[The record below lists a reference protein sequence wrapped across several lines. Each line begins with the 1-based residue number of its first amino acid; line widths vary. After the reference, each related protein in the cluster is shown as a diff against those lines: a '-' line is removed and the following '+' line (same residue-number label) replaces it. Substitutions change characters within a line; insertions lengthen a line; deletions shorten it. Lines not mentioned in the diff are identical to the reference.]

1 MNGYEINKVVENNF
15 YRGSEQLRSYKKII
29 QKSTYPP
36 LNHSPS
42 LETAK
47 DAIDA
52 YAQSDGS
59 FANIIELTVF
69 FLECG
74 THFSGDFGGDM
85 GEDFY
90 EILENTF
97 EETLKKLKSASNSTL
112 LDEYK
117 PRLRAIIKAAH
128 ESGWGYGDQLED
140 YWQEVFG
147 K

>member
-1 MNGYEINKVVENNF
+1 MNGYEINKVVESNF
-15 YRGSEQLRSYKKII
+15 YRGSEQLRPYKKII

-36 LNHSPS
+36 FNHSSS

-52 YAQSDGS
+52 YAQSGGS

-90 EILENTF
+90 EVLENTF
-97 EETLKKLKSASNSTL
+97 EETLKKLKSAN
-112 LDEYK
+112 
-117 PRLRAIIKAAH
+117 
-128 ESGWGYGDQLED
+128 G
-140 YWQEVFG
+140 
-147 K
+147 